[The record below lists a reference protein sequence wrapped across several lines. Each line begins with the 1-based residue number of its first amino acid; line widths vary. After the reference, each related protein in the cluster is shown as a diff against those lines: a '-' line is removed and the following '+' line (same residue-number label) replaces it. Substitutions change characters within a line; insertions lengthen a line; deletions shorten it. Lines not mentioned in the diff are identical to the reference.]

1 MGPNESFLNFSVR
14 LLVRIRTVV
23 PAFWP
28 DSLRMFFAV
37 RTELGFVVSAGDSG
51 NAVHDPQEKP
61 VMKTNRSMPRTLGL
75 LALSL
80 FAATSAPEAKA
91 DAIQPR
97 FRIEDLGHTSKWGGT
112 TPLFSRAG
120 TIHRFDEVPGPY
132 GAGEYRLEEVNEGQ
146 RTVKMLVFKGD
157 SPTNLLTEE
166 QSRSFAGRAHEIT
179 ADGKILMLNEPTP
192 TDYSI
197 YDVNTGQM
205 SLVKSSSSI
214 GDPGSKAQVF
224 AINSLG
230 QMVGQQG
237 SNAIFY
243 DSFDAT
249 PLLLKDLVEN
259 LGDWRFFE
267 ATDISETGEII
278 VRGNVGVFSGMHAL
292 KLVPIAPVPEPGTFL
307 ILATASVI
315 YGYRRWRI

>member
-1 MGPNESFLNFSVR
+1 
-14 LLVRIRTVV
+14 
-23 PAFWP
+23 
-28 DSLRMFFAV
+28 
-37 RTELGFVVSAGDSG
+37 
-51 NAVHDPQEKP
+51 
-61 VMKTNRSMPRTLGL
+61 MKTNRSMTRTLGL
-75 LALSL
+75 VALSL
-80 FAATSAPEAKA
+80 FAAVSAPEARA

-97 FRIEDLGHTSKWGGT
+97 FRIEDLGPTSNWGGT
-112 TPLFSRAG
+112 PPRFSRDG
-120 TIHRFDEVPGPY
+120 THHRYDQVPGPY
-132 GAGEYRLEEVNEGQ
+132 GAGDYRLETVNEGE
-146 RTVKMLVFKGD
+146 RTVKTLLFKGD
-157 SPTNLLTEE
+157 NPTNLFTEE
-166 QSRSFAGRAHEIT
+166 QSRYFAGRAQEIT
-179 ADGKILMLNEPTP
+179 ADGKILMQYVPTT
-192 TDYSI
+192 TDISI

-205 SLVKSSSSI
+205 TLVKSSSSI

-292 KLVPIAPVPEPGTFL
+292 KLVPIAPVPEPGTLL
-307 ILATASVI
+307 ILASASAI

>member
-1 MGPNESFLNFSVR
+1 
-14 LLVRIRTVV
+14 
-23 PAFWP
+23 
-28 DSLRMFFAV
+28 
-37 RTELGFVVSAGDSG
+37 
-51 NAVHDPQEKP
+51 
-61 VMKTNRSMPRTLGL
+61 
-75 LALSL
+75 
-80 FAATSAPEAKA
+80 
-91 DAIQPR
+91 
-97 FRIEDLGHTSKWGGT
+97 
-112 TPLFSRAG
+112 
-120 TIHRFDEVPGPY
+120 
-132 GAGEYRLEEVNEGQ
+132 
-146 RTVKMLVFKGD
+146 
-157 SPTNLLTEE
+157 
-166 QSRSFAGRAHEIT
+166 
-179 ADGKILMLNEPTP
+179 
-192 TDYSI
+192 
-197 YDVNTGQM
+197 
-205 SLVKSSSSI
+205 VKSSSSI